1 MTKISAVMV
10 QDVVTIDPSASVVEA
25 ANRMRETN
33 VGMLPIVEDGQL
45 RAVLTDRDLVVRA
58 IARQVDPTGTR
69 AVECATEQPITAQP
83 DWDIDDA
90 LKVMAREQVGRLPVV
105 DDGGQLVG
113 VVTLGSIVLR
123 GDQDK
128 RALEAA
134 REGSRRA
141 AKQSEA
147 RAATRP
153 EDRAATR
160 QATKPAQRVAT
171 KGRPKTGRRPKRA
184 S

>member
-1 MTKISAVMV
+1 MV

-33 VGMLPIVEDGQL
+33 VGMLPIVENGRL

-58 IARQVDPTGTR
+58 IARQADLTGTR
-69 AVECATEQPITAQP
+69 AVECATEQPITAKP

-90 LKVMAREQVGRLPVV
+90 LEAMAREQVGRLPVV
-105 DDGGQLVG
+105 DDQGRLVG

-128 RALEAA
+128 RALETA
-134 REGSRRA
+134 REVSRRA
-141 AKQSEA
+141 AKRPQA
-147 RAATRP
+147 RAAQRT

-160 QATKPAQRVAT
+160 QTAKPAQRVAT
-171 KGRPKTGRRPKRA
+171 KGRPKTGRRLKRA